1 MWLTADAF
9 LFSMNKK
16 VKDNLEILN
25 AKTPLENYVKVWAST
40 FKLNWIAVSLSKNSL
55 IK

>member
-16 VKDNLEILN
+16 VKNNLEILN
-25 AKTPLENYVKVWAST
+25 AKTPLETYVKVWSST
-40 FKLNWIAVSLSKNSL
+40 FKLNWIADSLSKNSL